1 MGHPRDL
8 YLARFYL
15 TFFLVMF
22 PILRSVDFRIYAED
36 NTIHGAG
43 GNTDKVIFSLQ
54 ESSKTLFNGLL
65 II

>member
-1 MGHPRDL
+1 M
-8 YLARFYL
+8 
-15 TFFLVMF
+15 MF

-43 GNTDKVIFSLQ
+43 GNTDKMIFSLQ